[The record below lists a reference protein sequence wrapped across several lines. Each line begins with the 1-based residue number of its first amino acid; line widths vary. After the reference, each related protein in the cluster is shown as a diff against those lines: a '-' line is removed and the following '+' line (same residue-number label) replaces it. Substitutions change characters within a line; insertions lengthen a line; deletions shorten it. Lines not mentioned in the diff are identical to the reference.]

1 MWAYTFSFVG
11 RYKYLVAYDY
21 RKICQCTACLSA
33 VDLTLK
39 VITHYGECTP
49 LRVQHF
55 EKLFGK
61 DVIVAHQLLKND
73 IPQHEYWL
81 VTHDLHRQPA
91 ELTQWM
97 QWQTSSKET
106 ERGDIRFSASIT
118 ASATF
123 GHSASPDNVT
133 CGHSMAL
140 Q

>member
-1 MWAYTFSFVG
+1 
-11 RYKYLVAYDY
+11 
-21 RKICQCTACLSA
+21 

-49 LRVQHF
+49 MSVQHF

-81 VTHDLHRQPA
+81 VTHDLHMQPA

-106 ERGDIRFSASIT
+106 ERGDIRFSYT
-118 ASATF
+118 QLLTF
-123 GHSASPDNVT
+123 RANFRGKMR
-133 CGHSMAL
+133 MAL
-140 Q
+140 RSGDEQKNHRHPRTSRRHTSHHCAPQKNACG